1 METVVPLLSLKPNSM
16 FNHQAKKQSLRY
28 LEKTQKS
35 YKKWISTVTEKAQEL
50 FDQRV
55 STAEAVIQTCEDYI
69 NTLANSPKEF
79 DKSVAE
85 YKVEYQQ
92 FRDLSRQIEL
102 EIKQQARVRKSTVG
116 AGVATGAGVAAL
128 GPSAA
133 MAVATT
139 FGTASTGTAISA
151 LSGAA
156 ATNAALAWLGGGALT
171 AGGAGMA
178 GGQALL
184 ALAGPVGW
192 TIGGLAIAGGAV
204 WSHSQNEKVIQEAT
218 KHATQLN
225 AEICKLEAAGKEVRA
240 LSILTKKHAAGVQS
254 YLTTLAE
261 QAPADYRQFSKEQK
275 ELLGALINSVNALS
289 YLLKKKIA

>member
-1 METVVPLLSLKPNSM
+1 M
-16 FNHQAKKQSLRY
+16 FNHQAKEQALRY
-28 LEKTQKS
+28 LKKTQKS
-35 YKKWISTVTEKAQEL
+35 YEEWISKVTQKAQAL
-50 FDQRV
+50 FEQRV
-55 STAEAVIQTCEDYI
+55 ATAEEMIQACEDYI

-92 FRDLSRQIEL
+92 FRDLSNQIEI
-102 EIKQQARVRKSTVG
+102 EVKKQARVRKSTVG

-192 TIGGLAIAGGAV
+192 TIGGLAIAGGVV
-204 WSHSQNEKVIQEAT
+204 WSHSQNEKVIKEAT
-218 KHATQLN
+218 KHATQLK
-225 AEICKLEAAGKEVRA
+225 AEIRKLEAAGKEVTA
-240 LSILTKKHAAGVQS
+240 LSMLTQKHADGVRS
-254 YLTTLAE
+254 HLTTLTE

-275 ELLGALINSVNALS
+275 ELLGALVNSVNALS

>member
-1 METVVPLLSLKPNSM
+1 M
-16 FNHQAKKQSLRY
+16 FNHKAKNQALRY
-28 LEKTQKS
+28 LKQTQESYEEWISKITQK
-35 YKKWISTVTEKAQEL
+35 AQDL

-55 STAEAVIQTCEDYI
+55 ATAEEIIQACEDYI

-85 YKVEYQQ
+85 YKVEYRQ
-92 FRDLSRQIEL
+92 FRDLSHQIEL
-102 EIKQQARVRKSTVG
+102 EVKQQAQVRKSTVG

-133 MAVATT
+133 IAVATT

-178 GGQALL
+178 GGQAFL

-204 WSHSQNEKVIQEAT
+204 WSNSQNEKAAKEAT
-218 KHATQLN
+218 RHATQLQ
-225 AEICKLEAAGKEVRA
+225 AEISKLEAADKEVRA
-240 LSILTKKHAAGVQS
+240 LSILTQRYADGVRS
-254 YLTTLAE
+254 NLITLTA
-261 QAPADYRQFSKEQK
+261 QAPVDYRRFSQAQK
-275 ELLGALINSVNALS
+275 ELLAALINSVNALS